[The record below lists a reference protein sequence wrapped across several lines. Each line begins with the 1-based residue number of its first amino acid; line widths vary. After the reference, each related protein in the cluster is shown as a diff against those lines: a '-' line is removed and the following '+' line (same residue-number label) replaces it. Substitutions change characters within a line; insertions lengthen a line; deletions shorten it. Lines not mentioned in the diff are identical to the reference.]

1 MGKKFKAKS
10 VLADLFAGFLAF
22 SAVIAGFVTG
32 ALGENLRTL
41 VIGVSALFLLAG
53 LIRGASAPSNPWIKG
68 FLVNFGSSAPAC
80 IMALTGTAFTSRPH
94 LVVFLLT
101 SLFAAIAGAHM
112 RRSWSSA
119 HQRTSLAVAAAWA
132 IATMLVAQLFVPAML
147 EKLSTRRVTHTAPPF
162 RSLL

>member
-53 LIRGASAPSNPWIKG
+53 
-68 FLVNFGSSAPAC
+68 
-80 IMALTGTAFTSRPH
+80 
-94 LVVFLLT
+94 
-101 SLFAAIAGAHM
+101 
-112 RRSWSSA
+112 
-119 HQRTSLAVAAAWA
+119 
-132 IATMLVAQLFVPAML
+132 
-147 EKLSTRRVTHTAPPF
+147 
-162 RSLL
+162 